1 MKRLQK
7 GFTLIELLIVVAI
20 IGILAAIA
28 VPQYQ
33 SYTAKARFSEVVQA
47 TAPFKLGV
55 EVCYQDFGS
64 LASCNAAGTN
74 GVLPNTTGASGLV
87 ASVTTSGAPSNG
99 AVSATAI
106 VGSGLNGETFIISPT
121 AAAAGTA
128 NALTWVTDAS
138 STCLAKAYCR

>member
-1 MKRLQK
+1 MKHLQK

-55 EVCYQDFGS
+55 EVCYQDFGA
-64 LASCNAAGTN
+64 LASCNAPGVN
-74 GVLPNTTGASGLV
+74 GVLPNTTAASGLV
-87 ASVTTSGAPSNG
+87 ASVATGGALPG
-99 AVSATAI
+99 TIAATAI
-106 VGSGLNGETFIISPT
+106 TGSGLAAETYVIAPT
-121 AAAAGTA
+121 AGAAGGA
-128 NALTWVTDAS
+128 NALTWATDPS